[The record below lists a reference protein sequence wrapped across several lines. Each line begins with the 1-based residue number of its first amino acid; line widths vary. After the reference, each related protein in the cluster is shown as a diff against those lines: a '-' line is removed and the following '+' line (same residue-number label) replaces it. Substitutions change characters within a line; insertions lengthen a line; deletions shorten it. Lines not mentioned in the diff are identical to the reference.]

1 MTAAAD
7 DLIAVEGATK
17 DYQVRAGGA
26 RQTLRALRGVDLVV
40 KRGEVLAIVGES
52 GCGKTTLSRLILGIE
67 EPTSGAARI
76 GGKPAGSYDR
86 LARAALI
93 QPIFQDPYSSLNPR
107 MTVGDIIAAPLAVRR
122 RGSRSKRRDSVVAI
136 MRQVGLAEHLR
147 NTYPGQLSGGQR
159 QRVAIA
165 RALIGAPEIL
175 VCDEPTSAL
184 DVSVQ
189 SQILNL
195 IAELRERFALTI
207 VLISHNL
214 AVVHHL
220 ADRVAV
226 MYLGQVVETA
236 PTEALFAAPRHH
248 YTRALLDAILVPEPG
263 RRLPRLALDA
273 EFPSPLAPPAGCA
286 FHPRCRAA
294 DAVCRTAEPLPTEAG
309 ASRFRCHHPLP
320 APASV

>member
-1 MTAAAD
+1 VKPDA
-7 DLIAVEGATK
+7 LITVEGATK
-17 DYQVRAGGA
+17 DYIVYTEGTRA
-26 RQTLRALRGVDLVV
+26 TLRALRGIDLTVR
-40 KRGEVLAIVGES
+40 RGEVLAIVGES

-67 EPTSGAARI
+67 EPSAGHVSLE
-76 GGKPAGSYDR
+76 GKSATDYDR

-107 MTVGDIIAAPLAVRR
+107 MTIGQIIAAPLVVRGRGGR
-122 RGSRSKRRDSVVAI
+122 RERHTQVMDV

-147 NTYPGQLSGGQR
+147 NAYPGQLSGGQR

-165 RALIGAPEIL
+165 RALIGEPEIL

-195 IAELRERFALTI
+195 IAELRARFSLTI

-226 MYLGQVVETA
+226 MYLGQIVESG
-236 PTEALFAAPRHH
+236 PTEEIFASPRHH
-248 YTRALLDAILVPEPG
+248 YTRALLDAILVPEAH
-263 RRLPRLALDA
+263 RRLPRLTIDA
-273 EFPSPLAPPAGCA
+273 EFPSPLAPPPGCA
-286 FHPRCRAA
+286 FHPRCPAA
-294 DAVCRTAEPLPTEAG
+294 DAVCREIDPSPLDDGDT
-309 ASRFRCHHPLP
+309 RFRCHHPLP
-320 APASV
+320 TPA